1 MINKVI
7 LVGRLGKDPEIRYTP
22 DAVMVTNFTMATDE
36 QWKDKNGEKV
46 QKTEWH
52 NVTTFDRLADICG
65 KYLTKGQL
73 VYIEGKI
80 QTKKWEDKEGQT
92 RYSTGIVANTM
103 KMLTSGK
110 REEGAP
116 QTQEAGPLAPEDLDV
131 PF

>member
-7 LVGRLGKDPEIRYTP
+7 LVGRVGKEPVVRYTP
-22 DAVMVTNFTMATDE
+22 DAVMVTSFSVATDE
-36 QWKDKNGEKV
+36 QWKDKNGERA

-73 VYIEGKI
+73 VYVEGKI
-80 QTKKWEDKEGQT
+80 QTRKWEDKEGQT
-92 RYSTGIVANTM
+92 RYSTGIIANTM
-103 KMLTSGK
+103 KMLTGGK
-110 REEGAP
+110 RDDSAQPPQEDGPSAP
-116 QTQEAGPLAPEDLDV
+116 DNDV